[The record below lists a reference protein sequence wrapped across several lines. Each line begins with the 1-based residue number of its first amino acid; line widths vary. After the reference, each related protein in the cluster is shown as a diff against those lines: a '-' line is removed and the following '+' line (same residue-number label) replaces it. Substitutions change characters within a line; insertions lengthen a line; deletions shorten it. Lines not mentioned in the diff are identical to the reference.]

1 MEAGAALVIGNQAHW
16 VQAVETFPNGV
27 VAYALGNFV
36 FDQGWSKKTS
46 QGVVFEAVFRGSELE
61 SWRLLPIVIHDNYQ
75 PRWAEPDEAA
85 EILANVEQASA
96 QMLVERG
103 TR

>member
-1 MEAGAALVIGNQAHW
+1 

-36 FDQGWSKKTS
+36 FDQGWSEKTK

-75 PRWAEPDEAA
+75 PRWAGPDEVA
-85 EILANVEQASA
+85 EILAGVEQANQ
-96 QMLVERG
+96 QMIIERG